1 MSSGARSGCC
11 AEVLPP
17 AELEPILEMSAS
29 EDADLNMTAARI
41 EEVLSD

>member
-1 MSSGARSGCC
+1 VSSGARSGCC

-17 AELEPILEMSAS
+17 AALDAILEMSAS
-29 EDADLNMTAARI
+29 EDADLPMTAARI